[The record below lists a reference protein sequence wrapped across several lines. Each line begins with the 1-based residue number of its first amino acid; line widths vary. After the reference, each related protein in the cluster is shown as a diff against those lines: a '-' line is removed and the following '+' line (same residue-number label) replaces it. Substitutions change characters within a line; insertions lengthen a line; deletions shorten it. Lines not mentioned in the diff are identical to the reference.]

1 MKKIESN
8 INNFR
13 RKLNLNVPKEVIS
26 TFGYRGNEEMV
37 DFIGKV
43 VKVDFD
49 SNEYVVIMSKV
60 NNKNEYNKDY
70 ILVNYDD
77 FRKYLKENKSSIYV
91 IDDIISLCEIRRFNY
106 IGIKPP
112 FITTGRYFDIDKFM
126 AVEISEEKYE

>member
-1 MKKIESN
+1 
-8 INNFR
+8 
-13 RKLNLNVPKEVIS
+13 
-26 TFGYRGNEEMV
+26 MV

-43 VKVDFD
+43 VKVDFA

-60 NNKNEYNKDY
+60 NKKNEYNKDY

-77 FRKYLKENKSSIYV
+77 FSKYLKENKSSMYV